1 MLVPVNVKSE
11 EAFKRQ
17 GHALVKGALDKEAA
31 KFLYDY
37 LILNTR
43 IAQLEGRC
51 SGDGQVP
58 DSLSAAGADGVFE
71 TLMWKMHEKM
81 QRSTGLELLPT
92 YSYRRL
98 YCNGNVLHKHK
109 DRPSCEVSVTIK
121 LSDSGDYDWPIWME
135 GVPYELEDGD
145 AVIYRGC
152 DLEHWRD
159 KCDGPDGYTLGQ
171 AFLHYVDKNGPY
183 SDYAY
188 EKNPTKAAAFQGL
201 IT

>member
-1 MLVPVNVKSE
+1 MSTTQEVFE
-11 EAFKRQ
+11 RQ
-17 GHALVKGALDKEAA
+17 GHALIKGALDKEMA

-37 LILNTR
+37 LVLTTR

-58 DSLSAAGADGVFE
+58 DSLNATGEDGVFE

-81 QRSTGLELLPT
+81 QLSTGLELLPT

-109 DRPSCEVSVTIK
+109 DRPSCEISITIK
-121 LSDSGDYDWPIWME
+121 LSDSGDYNWPIWME
-135 GVPYELEDGD
+135 GIPYDLEDGD

-152 DLEHWRD
+152 DLAHWRD
-159 KCDGPDGYTLGQ
+159 KCDAPDGYTMGQ

-188 EKNPTKAAAFQGL
+188 DKIDIKAAIFQGL